1 MLLCF
6 SVTQKCCYIE
16 KQFKKEEERGERNP
30 FQQQSLT
37 SQSAPSILRETSSGH
52 YFLSLGE
59 ALRVSG
65 LYKRLKK
72 HQRAPLPWNG
82 QLLHSSSHNFTAN
95 SQGLPPNNPKDNQ
108 DNSWDTS
115 LMDLPCPW
123 PWRFALPGQ
132 GSSELF
138 VTSLRRDRTLLVS
151 ASFFLMGGNPMSHL
165 LDNCLPLLVIW
176 ENVEHLSSICLEG
189 KCKWQFFN
197 SEYGEA
203 GALSLCSWL

>member
-16 KQFKKEEERGERNP
+16 QQFKQEEERCNRNP

-37 SQSAPSILRETSSGH
+37 SQSAPGILRETSSGH

-59 ALRVSG
+59 AVRVSG
-65 LYKRLKK
+65 LYKWLKK

-82 QLLHSSSHNFTAN
+82 QLPHSSPHNFTAN

-115 LMDLPCPW
+115 LIDLPCPW
-123 PWRFALPGQ
+123 PWRLALPGQ
-132 GSSELF
+132 GPSELL
-138 VTSLRRDRTLLVS
+138 VTSLRRDRTLLAS
-151 ASFFLMGGNPMSHL
+151 ASPFLMGENPVSYL
-165 LDNCLPLLVIW
+165 LDNCSPWLVIW
-176 ENVEHLSSICLEG
+176 
-189 KCKWQFFN
+189 KT
-197 SEYGEA
+197 
-203 GALSLCSWL
+203 